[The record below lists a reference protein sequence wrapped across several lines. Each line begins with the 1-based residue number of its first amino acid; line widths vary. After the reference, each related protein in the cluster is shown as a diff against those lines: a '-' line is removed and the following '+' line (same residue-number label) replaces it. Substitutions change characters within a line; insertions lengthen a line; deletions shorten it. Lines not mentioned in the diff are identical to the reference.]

1 MPPRQGKHKRA
12 ARVIG
17 DPNDPE
23 GFGVWVGRY
32 LEWLRVR
39 NYSPRTA
46 QNAQSSLALFVEWC
60 EARSLTQPAE
70 LTKPI
75 LERYQQ
81 YLHLLRRPD
90 GRPRLSFRSQ
100 HVRLTAV
107 RGFFK
112 WLVKQNAL
120 PSNPA
125 SELELPRL
133 PMRLPR
139 DVLTVD
145 ETLRVLEQPDIGTAV
160 GVRDR
165 AIVEV
170 LYATGVRRSELVRL
184 RHSDVDE
191 ERGTLMVREGK
202 GRRDRMLPVGERALA
217 WIARYVRDVRP
228 SLVVPPDP
236 GVLFLTTLGE
246 GLTPDYLTQQVRRY
260 VRDAELGKGGACHI
274 FRHAMATHMLE
285 GGADVRFIQ
294 EMLGHVRLDST
305 EIYTRV
311 SIKKLQAIHAAT
323 HPAAKLAKCAA
334 DDAESE
340 PGAKRE
346 RS

>member
-1 MPPRQGKHKRA
+1 MPPKQGKHKRA
-12 ARVIG
+12 PRQIG
-17 DPNDPE
+17 DPHDPQ

-32 LEWLRVR
+32 LEWMRIR
-39 NYSPRTA
+39 NYSPRTTG
-46 QNAQSSLALFVEWC
+46 NAESSLSLFVEWC
-60 EARSLTQPAE
+60 EARSLLRPVE

-112 WLVKQNAL
+112 WLVKQNVL
-120 PSNPA
+120 TSNPA

-139 DVLTVD
+139 DVLSVD
-145 ETLRVLEQPDIGTAV
+145 EVERVLEQPDVRTAV

-165 AIVEV
+165 AILEV
-170 LYATGVRRSELVRL
+170 LYSTGVRRSELVKL
-184 RHSDVDE
+184 RQSDVDE

-202 GRRDRMLPVGERALA
+202 GRRDRMLPIGERALG
-217 WIARYVRDVRP
+217 WIGRYARDVRP
-228 SLVVPPDP
+228 SLVMPPDC

-246 GLTPDYLTQQVRRY
+246 GLTPDYLTQQVRRH
-260 VRDAELGKGGACHI
+260 VVNAELGKSGACHI

-311 SIKKLQAIHAAT
+311 SIKKLKAIHAAT
-323 HPAAKLAKCAA
+323 HPAAKLAKCG
-334 DDAESE
+334 DDGSAVDD
-340 PGAKRE
+340 GHIVRK
-346 RS
+346 